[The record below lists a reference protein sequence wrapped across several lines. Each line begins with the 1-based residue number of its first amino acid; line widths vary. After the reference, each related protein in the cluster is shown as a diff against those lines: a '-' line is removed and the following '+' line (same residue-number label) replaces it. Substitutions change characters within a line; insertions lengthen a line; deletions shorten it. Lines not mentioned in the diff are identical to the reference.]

1 MNMFKKNEGFTLV
14 ELIVVIAILAILA
27 AVAVPA
33 YAGYISKANE
43 ASDYTQLDSMKTAIV
58 FEAMEESPSAVVTGA
73 TITFAAGNGTGLD
86 EISVTG
92 TNLGTS
98 GTATSTTVDIT
109 ELYGAGS
116 YTAKS
121 GAIGATLTT
130 DATTGTAKWTLT
142 PAASN

>member
-33 YAGYISKANE
+33 YSGYITKANE
-43 ASDYTQLDSMKTAIV
+43 ASDMTQLDSMKTAIV
-58 FEAMEESPSAVVTGA
+58 FAAMEESPAANVTGA
-73 TITFAAGNGTGLD
+73 TIIFAAGDGTGLD

-92 TNLGTS
+92 TNLGTA

-109 ELYGAGS
+109 DLYGAGS

-121 GAIGATLTT
+121 GATGAEM
-130 DATTGTAKWTLT
+130 ANGKWTLT
-142 PAASN
+142 K